1 MSRGSARPALLTLL
15 TLASLAL
22 ATPPPVAHAAE
33 EIWVLTNNNGL
44 ANFISTTPTAFSQR
58 PITGLAPGELAL
70 AIDFRPAV
78 PLGRL
83 YAITNQG
90 RLYRIDDPTTG
101 AAVAVGPGGLPVP
114 VGAAIGFDFNPTVD
128 RIRMISD
135 ANTNVRLHPDL
146 GTVVFTDGTLA
157 FAAGDANA
165 GADPAASAAAYTNN
179 FPGSSST
186 TLYDIDTDLD
196 VLVTQVPPNSGTLN
210 TVGSLGVNVNAVNG
224 FDISGMSGVAYAAL
238 NGGTS
243 QSQLYTISL
252 GSGAAS
258 QVGWIG
264 CQEPII
270 GLSVSP
276 LAPTPAA
283 PSTWGRIKTL
293 YR

>member
-1 MSRGSARPALLTLL
+1 MSRGFARPALLALVAL
-15 TLASLAL
+15 SLA
-22 ATPPPVAHAAE
+22 ASAPVARAAE

-44 ANFISTTPTAFSQR
+44 ANFISSTPTSFSQR
-58 PITGLAPGELAL
+58 PITGLAVGELAL

-114 VGAAIGFDFNPTVD
+114 AGAGIGFDFNPTVD
-128 RIRMISD
+128 RIRMISET
-135 ANTNVRLHPDL
+135 NSNVRLHPDL
-146 GTVVFTDGTLA
+146 GTLVFTDGSLN
-157 FAAGDANA
+157 FAATDVNA
-165 GADPAASAAAYTNN
+165 GADPGASAGAYTNN
-179 FPGSSST
+179 FAGATTT
-186 TLYDIDTDLD
+186 TLYDIDTDRD
-196 VLVTQVPPNSGTLN
+196 ILVTQVPPNSGTLN

-224 FDISGMSGVAYAAL
+224 FDISGMSSVAYAAL
-238 NGGTS
+238 NSGTT
-243 QSQLYTISL
+243 QSQLYTINL
-252 GSGAAS
+252 ATGAAS

-264 CQEPII
+264 CQEPVI

-283 PSTWGRIKTL
+283 PSTWGRIKSL

>member
-1 MSRGSARPALLTLL
+1 MSRGFARSALLALFT
-15 TLASLAL
+15 LAL
-22 ATPPPVAHAAE
+22 AASAPVAQAAE

-44 ANFISTTPTAFSQR
+44 ANFISSSPGAFSQR
-58 PITGLAPGELAL
+58 PITGLAAGEFAL
-70 AIDFRPAV
+70 AIDFRPAA

-83 YAITNQG
+83 YTITNQG

-128 RIRMISD
+128 RIRLITD
-135 ANTNVRLHPDL
+135 ADNNLRLHPDL
-146 GTVVFTDGTLA
+146 GTVVSTDGALA
-157 FAAGDANA
+157 YAVGDVNVGAN
-165 GADPAASAAAYTNN
+165 PAASAGAYTNN
-179 FPGSSST
+179 FAGSTTT

-196 VLVTQVPPNSGTLN
+196 ILVTQVPPNSGTLN
-210 TVGSLGVNVNAVNG
+210 TVGPLGVNANAVNG
-224 FDISGMSGVAYAAL
+224 FDISGLSTVAYAAL
-238 NGGTS
+238 NSGTP
-243 QSQLYTISL
+243 QSQLYTIDL
-252 GSGAAS
+252 ASGAAS

-276 LAPTPAA
+276 LAPTPTAT
-283 PSTWGRIKTL
+283 STWGRIKTL